1 MPTVLLIFGMR
12 FFFYPN
18 DHEPIHVHVEYQ
30 GSYAKI
36 QVHPDIV
43 VIENCGLKTQV
54 LKRAV
59 DTVKL
64 YQDNFINAWEKTFG
78 KRK

>member
-12 FFFYPN
+12 FYFYPN
-18 DHEPIHVHVEYQ
+18 DHEPIHIHVEYQ
-30 GSYAKI
+30 GAFAKI
-36 QVHPDIV
+36 QVSPIIR
-43 VIENCGLKTQV
+43 VIENNGLKTSV

-59 DTVKL
+59 DTVEL
-64 YQDNFINAWEKTFG
+64 YQDNFITAWEDTFG

>member
-1 MPTVLLIFGMR
+1 MPTLLLIFGMR

-36 QVHPDIV
+36 KVYPDIE
-43 VIENCGLKTQV
+43 VIENFGLKTKQ
-54 LKRAV
+54 LKKAI

-64 YQDNFINAWEKTFG
+64 YQEDFINAWENTFG